1 MTNIDNIFEKQPTRI
16 RELIAKSGKKLTEI
30 SSEADIPYGALS
42 SYNQGIRNPKKN
54 NAIKLA
60 NYFGVSVPYLLGLD
74 DEAEMI
80 ATNFQILVTDSK
92 KTLKIISEETGIAYP
107 TLSGYNQGIRNP
119 KRENAEILAKY
130 FGVSTAYI
138 MGIDEDSETKT
149 VPKAYV
155 AIGELLFNLMMDIKN
170 QTVYEG
176 VITTITL
183 NHKKFKLTVEEIEN
197 DDTTRTEN

>member
-1 MTNIDNIFEKQPTRI
+1 MR
-16 RELIAKSGKKLTEI
+16 
-30 SSEADIPYGALS
+30 
-42 SYNQGIRNPKKN
+42 
-54 NAIKLA
+54 
-60 NYFGVSVPYLLGLD
+60 
-74 DEAEMI
+74 M
-80 ATNFQILVTDSK
+80 TNFQALVKDSK
-92 KTLKIISEETGIAYP
+92 KTLKIISEETGISYS
-107 TLSGYNQGIRNP
+107 TLGNYNQGTRNP

-138 MGIDEDSETKT
+138 MGVEEDSETKT

-155 AIGELLFNLMMDIKN
+155 AIGELLFNLMTDIKN

>member
-1 MTNIDNIFEKQPTRI
+1 MTYRLK
-16 RELIAKSGKKLTEI
+16 ELRKKRGLTQSQVANVLGTNQSQYGKYENKKTQLSIENAK
-30 SSEADIPYGALS
+30 
-42 SYNQGIRNPKKN
+42 
-54 NAIKLA
+54 KLA
-60 NYFGVSVPYLLGLD
+60 NYFGVSIPYLLGLD

-80 ATNFQILVTDSK
+80 ATNFQILVKNSK
-92 KTLKIISEETGIAYP
+92 KTLKEISEETGIGYS
-107 TLSGYNQGIRNP
+107 TLGNYNQGTRNP